1 MGTTVDF
8 IEFVVSQ
15 IDESWQPVYKKMF
28 GSYMVYIHRK
38 PLFLVCDNT
47 VYAKQLENLKD
58 VLAEAEKGFP
68 YQGAKKHYIVDAE
81 DRELLE
87 EVIQILEPLIPVPVK
102 RPRKKKLG

>member
-1 MGTTVDF
+1 MATTVDF

-15 IDESWQPVYKKMF
+15 IDENWQPLYKKMF
-28 GSYMVYIHRK
+28 GEYMVYIHRK

-68 YQGAKKHYIVDAE
+68 YQGAKEHYIVDAE
-81 DRELLE
+81 DREQLE